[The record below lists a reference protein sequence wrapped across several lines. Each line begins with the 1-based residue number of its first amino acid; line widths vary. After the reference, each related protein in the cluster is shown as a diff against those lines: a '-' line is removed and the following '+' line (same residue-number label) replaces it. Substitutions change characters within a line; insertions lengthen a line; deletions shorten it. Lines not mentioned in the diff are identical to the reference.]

1 MWVQDYLGNGKMT
14 KQLRTFVAFSEDTSL
29 SPSTYASDSQL
40 PAIPG
45 LGESYAFFWPLCAP
59 TYSYIHK
66 NIFFKKSVFRVIPVA
81 RQCLPNGHL
90 VFPGGWQPGNM
101 ARFVEGLSGRHK
113 ALGFHCEHHKTCIE
127 VLHTCYASTR
137 EAESGKSDID
147 VQSQLHRKFG
157 ALMCY
162 RKLK

>member
-29 SPSTYASDSQL
+29 SPSTYASGSQP

-45 LGESYAFFWPLCAP
+45 LGESYAFFWPLCAS

-101 ARFVEGLSGRHK
+101 ARLQRACLAGTKPLASIVNTTK
-113 ALGFHCEHHKTCIE
+113 PALRY
-127 VLHTCYASTR
+127 YASTR
-137 EAESGKSDID
+137 EVESGRSDID